1 MSRRKTGRITIRD
14 IAQRTGLSPIT
25 VSRALRGDAEVR
37 PDTRARVEGEAERSG
52 YVPNLVALALA
63 SNRSRVVGVVIPTLL
78 DSIFASTVEGISR
91 VLRRHNY
98 QFILGS
104 SGYHQA
110 DEEQFVRTFLRR
122 RVDGLILPALGH
134 NHITRSLIEKSR
146 LPVVEIGNL
155 PHDPIACVVGF
166 SNERASYAAT
176 EHLIASGRRRLAYV
190 GGLGGDNANGRD
202 RLAGFRSCLATYGL
216 PVDERLILVVDYTPH
231 AVIPAIDRLAAALG
245 EFDGLVVG
253 GELWNPIVAL
263 EFARRR
269 IAVPE
274 AVAMI
279 GLGDVEHAEFLPTP
293 LTTIIFPRERCGEL
307 AAELIIAR
315 CEGDTAMQR
324 AWDLGF
330 ELRVRAS
337 SRVTGAP

>member
-1 MSRRKTGRITIRD
+1 MSRRKTGRVTIRD
-14 IAQRTGLSPIT
+14 IARRTGLSPIT

-52 YVPNLVALALA
+52 YVPNLVAVALA

-78 DSIFASTVEGISR
+78 DANFAATVEGISR

-104 SGYHQA
+104 SGYDPA
-110 DEEQFVRTFLRR
+110 DEEQVVRTLLRR
-122 RVDGLILPALGH
+122 RVDGLILPALDH
-134 NHITRSLIEKSR
+134 NDITRSLVEKNR

-155 PHDPIACVVGF
+155 PHDAIASVVGY
-166 SNERASYAAT
+166 SNERACYAAT
-176 EHLIASGRRRLAYV
+176 EHLVASGRRRLAYV
-190 GGLGGDNANGRD
+190 GGLGDANANDRA
-202 RLAGFRSCLATYGL
+202 RLAGFRSCLAAYGL
-216 PVDERLILVVDYTPH
+216 AIDERLILLVDYTPH
-231 AVIPAIDRLAAALG
+231 AIIPAIDRLAATLG

-253 GELWNPIVAL
+253 GELWSPIVAL
-263 EFARRR
+263 EFARRG

-279 GLGDVEHAEFLPTP
+279 GLGDVEHADFLPTP
-293 LTTIIFPRERCGEL
+293 LTTIVFPSVRSGEV
-307 AAELIIAR
+307 AAELIIDR
-315 CEGDTAMQR
+315 CNGDSAAPS

-337 SRVTGAP
+337 SRVPSVR